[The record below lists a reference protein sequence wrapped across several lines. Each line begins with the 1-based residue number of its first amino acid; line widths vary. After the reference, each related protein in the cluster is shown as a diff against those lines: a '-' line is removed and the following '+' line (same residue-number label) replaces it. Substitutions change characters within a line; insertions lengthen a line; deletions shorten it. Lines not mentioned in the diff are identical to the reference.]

1 MQQVLAS
8 YSCAVKTRQPLGFTL
23 ELNVLSMWCKFKS
36 QFYFYY
42 LFPSF
47 FCFFT
52 KKHELHV
59 KWHEKG
65 LLSKSLINL
74 FRIETNK
81 K

>member
-1 MQQVLAS
+1 MFSPCGANSKVSFIFIISFL
-8 YSCAVKTRQPLGFTL
+8 L
-23 ELNVLSMWCKFKS
+23 
-36 QFYFYY
+36 
-42 LFPSF
+42 F

-81 K
+81 KLTNSNRKGE